1 MKIGKMMRQGIQNRG
16 RGRGVSRAR
25 ALALAAAAGAT
36 FFATRSVRAD
46 GAAAFDLSGPRVEVK
61 VMRAGKTLPIANVP
75 NLQAG
80 DGLWVHPDFP
90 DSQSVHFL
98 VVIAFLRGATNPPP
112 ENWFTKAEAWNKQV
126 REEGFFVTV
135 PQGAQQALLFLAP
148 ETGGDYGSLR
158 AAVRGKPGV
167 FVRAS
172 QDLNQASLD
181 RSRLDQYLKE
191 VRESSGL
198 EAKELHD
205 RSVLLARTLNIR
217 LEQQCFDRPVEQQT
231 SC

>member
-1 MKIGKMMRQGIQNRG
+1 MKMRRMMLNNILRRG
-16 RGRGVSRAR
+16 RRLTVGSALTM
-25 ALALAAAAGAT
+25 ALATVAGMT
-36 FFATRSVRAD
+36 FFAARSVRAD
-46 GAAAFDLSGPRVEVK
+46 GAAAFDLSGPRVEMK

-80 DGLWVHPDFP
+80 DRLWVHPDFP

-158 AAVRGKPGV
+158 ATVRGKPGI

-172 QDLNQASLD
+172 QDLNQA
-181 RSRLDQYLKE
+181 RRCEKARE
-191 VRESSGL
+191 WTPRNCMIARCCWRVR
-198 EAKELHD
+198 
-205 RSVLLARTLNIR
+205 
-217 LEQQCFDRPVEQQT
+217 
-231 SC
+231 

>member
-1 MKIGKMMRQGIQNRG
+1 MKIGKMIRLGMNRG
-16 RGRGVSRAR
+16 RRR
-25 ALALAAAAGAT
+25 ALRGALTMALAAAAGAT
-36 FFATRSVRAD
+36 FFLTRSVRA
-46 GAAAFDLSGPRVEVK
+46 GAAAAFDLSGPRVEMK

-80 DGLWVHPDFP
+80 DRLWVHPDFP

-98 VVIAFLRGATNPPP
+98 VVVAFLRGATNPPP

-148 ETGGDYGSLR
+148 ETGGDYSSLR
-158 AAVRGKPGV
+158 ATVRGKPGL

-181 RSRLDQYLKE
+181 RS
-191 VRESSGL
+191 
-198 EAKELHD
+198 
-205 RSVLLARTLNIR
+205 
-217 LEQQCFDRPVEQQT
+217 
-231 SC
+231 